1 MKFSKIISNTVAIGT
16 LCFAGVSSAAFITGQ
31 IEFTG
36 NSVVTGTSAGFIVDF
51 SDYTAVDYMLV
62 SPFKS
67 TDIAG
72 AQALASNGTGDLA
85 SIVGLAAT
93 MSDFNST
100 GLPIAPLWVTDDF
113 SFDLTSLTV
122 DLFTL
127 TSLGAVNNV
136 TLSGVGLLSSTI
148 GLEDTAYTW
157 DYSSQGGLIFSA
169 NSSQVSEPSIVA
181 LMGFGLLGMAV
192 FRLRKQKSA

>member
-1 MKFSKIISNTVAIGT
+1 MNLLKIISSTVAIGT
-16 LCFAGVSSAAFITGQ
+16 LCFAGISSATFITGQ

-36 NSVVTGTSAGFIVDF
+36 NSVVTGTSANFNIDF
-51 SDYTAVDYMLV
+51 SDFTAMDLALDAG
-62 SPFKS
+62 FKS
-67 TDIAG
+67 TDFAG
-72 AQALASNGTGDLA
+72 AQALTSNGTDDLA

-122 DLFTL
+122 DLFTFK
-127 TSLGAVNNV
+127 SSGAVDNV
-136 TLSGVGLLSSTI
+136 TLSGQGMLSSTI
-148 GLEDTAYTW
+148 GLDDTAYTW
-157 DYSSQGGLIFSA
+157 NYSSQGGLTFSA
-169 NSSQVSEPSIVA
+169 NSTAVSEPSIVA

>member
-1 MKFSKIISNTVAIGT
+1 MKLSKMVSRAIAIGA
-16 LCFAGVSSAAFITGQ
+16 LCCTSVSMASLITGQ
-31 IEFTG
+31 IGFTG
-36 NSVVTGTSAGFIVDF
+36 NSVVTGTSTNFTIDF
-51 SDYTAVDYMLV
+51 SDYTAIDFLLPAG
-62 SPFKS
+62 SKS
-67 TDIAG
+67 SDLAG
-72 AQALASNGTGDLA
+72 AQALASNGTDDLA

-127 TSLGAVNNV
+127 TSLGAVDNV
-136 TLSGVGLLSSTI
+136 TLSGQGMLSSTI
-148 GLEDTAYTW
+148 GLDDTAYTW
-157 DYSSQGGLIFSA
+157 NYSSQGGLTFSA
-169 NSSQVSEPSIVA
+169 NSTAVSEPSIVA